1 MKRSTA
7 KNSIN
12 KKAAAAMMALMLT
25 TGTLA
30 APLGESGPFSVVP
43 MNITVADAATTTTYD
58 LNTTATY
65 KALTKAKVTSLW
77 KSYTA
82 DTVGTYRDGYSGT
95 YYKSGKAP
103 STSGSWYEGELTADT
118 LKAIQNNIN
127 IYRELAGLS
136 PITAKSTA
144 TYQKGALVRSTPGN
158 FAHDFTSK
166 NVKPSG
172 MSSSLWNTGA
182 ACKNWILAGGASPSG
197 LAYTWVSERNNLAG
211 DQNTGHRM
219 TIMNPTY
226 TTMYFGYSNGVGLGY
241 ADAGSGKIK
250 EAAST
255 FPSAGYYPVELVD
268 WYSPAPWMV
277 QLNSSKLKISNINSV
292 KVTIKG
298 GGKTYTRTLSNG
310 GLSRGSY
317 GSFYGGDYIVFTA
330 PSFTKGKALTGDY
343 AVSVTGLTDA
353 SGKAATLNY
362 TIKFYSAANDAATDI
377 SKCTATLSATKYTY
391 DGKAKTPTVTVK
403 NGTKTL
409 TKGTDY
415 TVAYKNNTNAGTATV
430 TITGKGSYKG
440 TITKTFTIEK
450 DTRIDITKFKAT
462 VDQPVMYYDGTPKL
476 PNVTVMD
483 GSKKLV
489 SGKDFVLGYDSYTN
503 VGTGKVSVNGIGK
516 YKGQIKLTYT
526 IAEPIQVNIPDLNSG
541 LKLYYAYTGKA
552 VTPKPVITYKG
563 ETLTE
568 GKDYEIT
575 KYSNNV
581 NVGKAYAHVKFK
593 GKYKG
598 AVKMGFTITD
608 KTVVLAA
615 DCKIT
620 KPKTITYNGS
630 PVTPK
635 LTLTFKGTTLVE
647 GRDYTLT
654 FSNNN
659 ARGTGKASFILKGDY
674 AGSIYLNFTI
684 S

>member
-403 NGTKTL
+403 NGTKAL

-415 TVAYKNNTNAGTATV
+415 TVTYKNNTNAGTATV
-430 TITGKGSYKG
+430 TITGKGSYTG
-440 TITKTFTIEK
+440 TITKTFSIVKTQ
-450 DTRIDITKFKAT
+450 TDISKCTATLSATKYT
-462 VDQPVMYYDGTPKL
+462 YDGKAKTPT
-476 PNVTVMD
+476 VTV
-483 GSKKLV
+483 K
-489 SGKDFVLGYDSYTN
+489 N
-503 VGTGKVSVNGIGK
+503 GTK
-516 YKGQIKLTYT
+516 
-526 IAEPIQVNIPDLNSG
+526 
-541 LKLYYAYTGKA
+541 
-552 VTPKPVITYKG
+552 
-563 ETLTE
+563 TLT
-568 GKDYEIT
+568 
-575 KYSNNV
+575 
-581 NVGKAYAHVKFK
+581 
-593 GKYKG
+593 
-598 AVKMGFTITD
+598 
-608 KTVVLAA
+608 
-615 DCKIT
+615 
-620 KPKTITYNGS
+620 
-630 PVTPK
+630 
-635 LTLTFKGTTLVE
+635 KGT
-647 GRDYTLT
+647 
-654 FSNNN
+654 
-659 ARGTGKASFILKGDY
+659 
-674 AGSIYLNFTI
+674 
-684 S
+684 